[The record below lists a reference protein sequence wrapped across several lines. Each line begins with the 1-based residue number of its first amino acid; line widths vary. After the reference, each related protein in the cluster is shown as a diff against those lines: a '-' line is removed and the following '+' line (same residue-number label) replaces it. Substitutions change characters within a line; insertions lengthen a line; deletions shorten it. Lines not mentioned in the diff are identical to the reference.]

1 MYLKE
6 VILDAYENKNT
17 RKEHYG
23 TMALLQALLCINRF
37 QKDVQ
42 TTWITKMLV
51 QSLKPATWSIRVLI
65 KNQGANTYLSI

>member
-6 VILDAYENKNT
+6 VILDVYENKNT

-42 TTWITKMLV
+42 TTMMLV
-51 QSLKPATWSIRVLI
+51 QSL
-65 KNQGANTYLSI
+65 